1 MSKKW
6 VILDV
11 WGVIFEISNLVNDL
25 LISFIYKKDNKIS
38 KEYILELYYKASS
51 GEIKS
56 SYFWKKLGLANK
68 YPNIEE
74 EYLNSIS
81 CLDPVFKEVV
91 KNLKNKYS
99 LGIISNDVKEWSKFL
114 LSKFSV
120 VNLFDLILI
129 SGGAKYRKPDK
140 EIFRIFLRT
149 AKIAPEECIFVDDK
163 LSNLQAA
170 SELGMDAIRFIRE
183 EGKAPH
189 CFEFEVSSFVELFHV
204 IISYF

>member
-11 WGVIFEISNLVNDL
+11 WGVIFEISNLINDL
-25 LISFIYKKDNKIS
+25 LLPFIHKKDSKIS
-38 KEYILELYYKASS
+38 KEYIIELYYKASS
-51 GEIKS
+51 GEIES

-74 EYLNSIS
+74 EYLSSIS
-81 CLDPVFKEVV
+81 CLDPVFKEIA
-91 KNLKNKYS
+91 KTLKNKYS
-99 LGIISNDVKEWSKFL
+99 LSIISNDVKEWSKFL
-114 LSKFSV
+114 LSKFGV

-129 SGGAKYRKPDK
+129 SGGAKCRKPDK

-170 SELGMDAIRFIRE
+170 SELGMNTIRFVRKE
-183 EGKAPH
+183 EKTPY
-189 CFEFEVSSFVELFHV
+189 CSELEVSSFPELIYV
-204 IISYF
+204 LTNYF